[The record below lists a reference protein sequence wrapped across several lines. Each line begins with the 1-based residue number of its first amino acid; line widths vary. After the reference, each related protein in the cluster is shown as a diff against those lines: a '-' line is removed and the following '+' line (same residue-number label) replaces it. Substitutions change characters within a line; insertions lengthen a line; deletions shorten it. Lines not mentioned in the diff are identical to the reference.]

1 MKIIVGLG
9 NPGEKYQYT
18 RHNVGFLALDYL
30 AEKNCPDKPHWEEN
44 KKLKALIFK
53 HHDQLFI
60 KPLTFMNNSGQTVR
74 AVLDYYKLLPKR
86 LGLLKIKNSDL
97 SETLTVIQDEVD
109 LDLGKS
115 KISINSGSAGH
126 RGIESIIAHLKTKNF
141 RRLRIGINSP
151 LRGRIPT
158 ESFVLQ
164 KFNKQELEI
173 INEVFKNIEL

>member
-30 AEKNCPDKPHWEEN
+30 AEKNCSEKPHWEEN

-53 HHDQLFI
+53 NHDQFFV
-60 KPLTFMNNSGQTVR
+60 KPLTFMNNSGQAVR
-74 AVLDYYKLLPKR
+74 AILDYYKLLPKR
-86 LGLLKIKNSDL
+86 LGLLKVKNSDL
-97 SETLTVIQDEVD
+97 SEILTIIQDEID

-126 RGIESIIAHLKTKNF
+126 RGVESIITHLKTKNF
-141 RRLRIGINSP
+141 RRLRIGINTP
-151 LRGRIPT
+151 DRGLIPT
-158 ESFVLQ
+158 DSFVLQ
-164 KFNKQELEI
+164 KFTKQELESV
-173 INEVFKNIEL
+173 NRVFQTIEL